1 MTKVGLAVHRT
12 FHSVRHSRN
21 FRLFFF
27 GQVVS
32 VSGTWVQYVA
42 SAWLV
47 LRLTHSGVALG
58 LVTALSFAPILFV
71 GPWAGVLADRHDKR
85 AILLGTQSA
94 SAVLA
99 LALAG
104 LVATGLVELW
114 MVYLL
119 AFLQG
124 IVTAVDNPARQS
136 FFAEMVGPEQLT
148 NAVSLNSAVMT
159 GTRIIGPA
167 LAGLLI
173 ATVGLAACFFVN
185 GISYLAVIAGLLAM
199 RASDLRR
206 TNAPRESGQLR
217 QGLRYVWETPALRL
231 TLVVSALLFTFSFN
245 FAVLMPLLA
254 ERTFEGDAATLGLLL
269 SVMGAGSL
277 VGALAMARG
286 SRPSERRLV
295 VSATLFGLVSIASA
309 VAPSL
314 RLELGVMAALG
325 LVSIVFM
332 ITANTTLQLTS
343 RPEMRGRVMAL
354 YSVVFLGGTP
364 FGAPV
369 AGWVAEHLG
378 PRVGMALGGFVAV
391 AVGIVAA
398 RFFRRRAASEDP
410 TVEAEAASRGRGPTD
425 RPVDGAS
432 PGSDRSDLPR
442 ELAV

>member
-1 MTKVGLAVHRT
+1 VTRIGLAVHRT

-21 FRLFFF
+21 FRLFFA

-42 SAWLV
+42 SSWLV
-47 LRLTHSGVALG
+47 LRLTGSGVALG
-58 LVTALSFAPILFV
+58 VLTALSFAPILLI
-71 GPWAGVLADRHDKR
+71 GAWAGVLADRQDKR

-94 SAVLA
+94 FAVLA
-99 LALAG
+99 LALGG
-104 LVATGLVELW
+104 LVAAGVVELW
-114 MVYLL
+114 MVYFL

-124 IVTAVDNPARQS
+124 VVTAVDNPARQS

-167 LAGLLI
+167 LAGVLI

-185 GISYLAVIAGLLAM
+185 GISYLAVIGGLVAM
-199 RASDLRR
+199 RTHDLRR
-206 TNAPRESGQLR
+206 TNAPRERGQLR
-217 QGLRYVWETPALRL
+217 QGLRYVWGTPALRL
-231 TLVVSALLFTFSFN
+231 TLVVSAVLFTFSFN
-245 FAVLMPLLA
+245 LSVLMPLLA

-295 VSATLFGLVSIASA
+295 VSATLLGLASIAA
-309 VAPSL
+309 ALAPSL
-314 RLELGVMAALG
+314 RIELVVLAGLG

-343 RPEMRGRVMAL
+343 RPDMRGRVMAL

-364 FGAPV
+364 FGAPI

-391 AVGIVAA
+391 VVGIVAA
-398 RFFRRRAASEDP
+398 RFVRHRADAEDVA
-410 TVEAEAASRGRGPTD
+410 VEAEPLPEAA
-425 RPVDGAS
+425 
-432 PGSDRSDLPR
+432 
-442 ELAV
+442 